1 MALFDHDTP
10 PHLHQYG
17 LDILALE
24 PRSQVGPTRR
34 VFSNY
39 ARSRVIIHCLSYASL
54 MNDESCCE
62 ECLEIVSLL
71 ITMTAESTD
80 QSLGCHISKPCVGSI
95 PRKVLIWIERSRS
108 SWAQTRKQLRAF
120 SRSADSLVMLDTYRA
135 TEGSHFT
142 FSEGF
147 FPRSIEGF

>member
-1 MALFDHDTP
+1 MALFEHDTP

-17 LDILALE
+17 PDILALE

-39 ARSRVIIHCLSYASL
+39 ARSRVIIYCLSYASL
-54 MNDESCCE
+54 MTDESCSE

-71 ITMTAESTD
+71 TTMTAESTD
-80 QSLGCHISKPCVGSI
+80 QSLI
-95 PRKVLIWIERSRS
+95 PRKVLICDILTERSRS

-135 TEGSHFT
+135 TEGSHFN
-142 FSEGF
+142 F
-147 FPRSIEGF
+147 FRGLFPKIN

>member
-1 MALFDHDTP
+1 MALFEHDTP
-10 PHLHQYG
+10 LPYLHHYG

-34 VFSNY
+34 LFSNY
-39 ARSRVIIHCLSYASL
+39 ARSRVIKHCLSYASL
-54 MNDESCCE
+54 MTDESCSE
-62 ECLEIVSLL
+62 ERLEIVSLL
-71 ITMTAESTD
+71 TTMTAESTD
-80 QSLGCHISKPCVGSI
+80 QSLI
-95 PRKVLIWIERSRS
+95 PRKVLICDILIERSRS
-108 SWAQTRKQLRAF
+108 SRAQTRKQLRAF
-120 SRSADSLVMLDTYRA
+120 SRSVDSLVMLDTCRA